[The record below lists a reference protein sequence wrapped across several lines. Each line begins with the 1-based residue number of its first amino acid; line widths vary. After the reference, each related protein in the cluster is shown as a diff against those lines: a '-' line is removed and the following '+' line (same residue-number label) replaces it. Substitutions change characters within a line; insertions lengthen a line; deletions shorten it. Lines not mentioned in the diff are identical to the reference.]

1 MKAIIFIIAVAAVL
15 LIGSLV
21 RAWIYGATHNH
32 DI

>member
-1 MKAIIFIIAVAAVL
+1 MKFIIFIIAVIAVFI
-15 LIGSLV
+15 IGSLV